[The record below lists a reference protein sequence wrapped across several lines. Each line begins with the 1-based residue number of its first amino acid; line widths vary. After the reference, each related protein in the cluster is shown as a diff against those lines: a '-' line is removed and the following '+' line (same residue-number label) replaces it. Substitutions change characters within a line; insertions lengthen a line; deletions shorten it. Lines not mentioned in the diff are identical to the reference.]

1 MSQLSELPTPSLVLD
16 HARLDRN
23 LTRMAERMRALG
35 VDLKPHLK
43 TAKSAEIA
51 RRATQGF
58 SGGITVSTLAEAAY
72 FAEAGFRDI
81 TYAVGIVPAKLEEA
95 AALIRRDVELTLVSD
110 HPAMARAV
118 GEQGDKLG
126 VRFPLLIEI
135 DTGSGRAGL
144 DPDSALLIDVARA
157 VTEGGSELVG
167 VLTHAGH
174 SYDAKGP
181 EELRRV
187 AEQERAGVARASER
201 LRQAGFAIKRVSAG
215 STPTA
220 AFAER
225 LQGVTDMR
233 PGIYML
239 GDLMQAAIGSCAVE
253 DIAVSVLA
261 SVIGAYPERNQVLID
276 AGSLALSADRSANSR
291 WADVGYGWVLNEA
304 GRRLDGLYV
313 ASVHQE
319 HGFVTSR
326 APLPFERLQP
336 GTRLRILPNHGC
348 ITAAAYDHY
357 HVLEGGEVVAEW
369 ERVNGW

>member
-1 MSQLSELPTPSLVLD
+1 MTQLSELPTPSLLLD
-16 HARLDRN
+16 RARLDRN
-23 LTRMAERMRALG
+23 LARMAERMRGLG

-95 AALIRRDVELTLVSD
+95 AALMRRGVKLTLVTD

-118 GEQGDKLG
+118 GEQGKKLST
-126 VRFPLLIEI
+126 RFQVLIEI
-135 DTGSGRAGL
+135 DTGSGRAGV
-144 DPDSALLIDVARA
+144 DPLSPILIDVARA
-157 VTEGGSELVG
+157 LAEGGSQLAG

-174 SYDAKGP
+174 SYGAKGP
-181 EELRRV
+181 EELRQV
-187 AEQERAGVARASER
+187 AEQERAGVVRAAER
-201 LRQAGFAIKRVSAG
+201 LRQAGLEINRVSAG

-220 AFAER
+220 AFAEH
-225 LQGVTDMR
+225 LDGVTDMR
-233 PGIYML
+233 PGIYMF
-239 GDLMQAAIGSCAVE
+239 GDLMQAALGSCAVE
-253 DIAVSVLA
+253 DIAATVLA
-261 SVIGAYPERNQVLID
+261 SVIGTYPERNQVLID

-291 WADVGYGWVLNEA
+291 WGEVGYGWVLDEA
-304 GRRLDGLYV
+304 GRRLDGLFV
-313 ASVHQE
+313 PSVHQE

-326 APLPFERLQP
+326 APLPFDRLQP

-348 ITAAAYDHY
+348 ITAAAYDRY
-357 HVLEGGEVVAEW
+357 HVLDGAHVVDEW
-369 ERVNGW
+369 GRVNGW

>member
-1 MSQLSELPTPSLVLD
+1 MTHVSDLPTPSLLLD
-16 HARLDRN
+16 EARLDRN
-23 LTRMAERMRALG
+23 LRRMAGRMRALG

-51 RRATQGF
+51 RRATEGF

-81 TYAVGIVPAKLEEA
+81 TYAVGIVPAKLPEA
-95 AALIRRDVELTLVSD
+95 AGLIRRGVTLTLVTD
-110 HPAMARAV
+110 HPAVGRAV
-118 GEQGDKLG
+118 GEHGKKLG

-135 DTGSGRAGL
+135 DPGSGRAGV
-144 DPDSALLIDVARA
+144 DPEAPLLIDVARA
-157 VTEGGSELVG
+157 VVEGRSELAG

-174 SYDAKGP
+174 SYGATGP
-181 EELRRV
+181 EELHKA
-187 AEQERAGVARASER
+187 AEQERAAVVRAAER
-201 LRQAGFAIKRVSAG
+201 LRDAGFPVKRVSAG

-220 AFAER
+220 AFAQH
-225 LQGVTDMR
+225 LDGVSDMR
-233 PGIYML
+233 PGIYMF
-239 GDLMQAAIGSCAVE
+239 GDLMQAAIGTCAVE

-261 SVIGAYPERNQVLID
+261 SVIGTYPERNQLLID

-291 WADVGYGWVLNEA
+291 SADVGFGWVLDET
-304 GRRLDGLYV
+304 GRRLDGLFV
-313 ASVHQE
+313 ANVHQE

-348 ITAAAYDHY
+348 ITAAAYDRY
-357 HVLEGGEVVAEW
+357 HVLKGGEVVAEW
-369 ERVNGW
+369 GRVNGW

>member
-1 MSQLSELPTPSLVLD
+1 MARLSDLPTPSLLLD
-16 HARLDRN
+16 RPRLDRN
-23 LTRMAERMRALG
+23 LARMAERMRALG

-43 TAKSAEIA
+43 TAKSAEVA
-51 RRATQGF
+51 RRATEGF

-72 FAEAGFRDI
+72 FAEARFSDI
-81 TYAVGIVPAKLEEA
+81 TYAVGIVPAKLAEA
-95 AALIRRDVELTLVSD
+95 AALIRRGVELTLVTD
-110 HPAMARAV
+110 HPAMARSV
-118 GEQGDKLG
+118 GEQVKQLG

-144 DPDSALLIDVARA
+144 DPDSPLLIDVARA
-157 VTEGGSELVG
+157 ITEGGAELVG

-181 EELRRV
+181 GELRRI
-187 AEQERAGVARASER
+187 AEQERSGVVRAAER
-201 LRQAGFAIKRVSAG
+201 LRQAGYPIKRVSAG

-220 AFAER
+220 ASAER
-225 LQGVTDMR
+225 LEGVTDMR
-233 PGIYML
+233 PGIYMF
-239 GDLMQAAIGSCAVE
+239 GDLMQAAIGSCAMD
-253 DIAVSVLA
+253 DIAVTVLA

-291 WADVGYGWVLNEA
+291 WSDVGFGWVLDGA
-304 GRRLDGLYV
+304 GRRLDGLFV
-313 ASVHQE
+313 ASVHPE

-336 GTRLRILPNHGC
+336 GMRLRILPNHGC
-348 ITAAAYDHY
+348 ITAAAYDRY